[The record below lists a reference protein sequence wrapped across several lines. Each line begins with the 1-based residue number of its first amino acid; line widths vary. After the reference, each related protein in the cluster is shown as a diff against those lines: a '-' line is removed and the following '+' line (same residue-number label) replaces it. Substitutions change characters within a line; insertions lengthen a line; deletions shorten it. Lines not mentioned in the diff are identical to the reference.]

1 MLTSMKS
8 ARLIAGLLCVLCAKA
23 DSLGLA
29 AASNSSPTTM
39 EMVVQNKI
47 IKKLTPQFFG
57 FNLELPAFQASLW
70 DKNAHQVPPSVLEY
84 LRRFPGA
91 VYRYPGGT
99 VANHFDWSAAVGAES
114 TRPNRQLVDWQPA
127 GVVQF
132 GPAEYLN
139 FVQQVNGTAWYV
151 LNLYGEYSHES
162 SPEQVARSAKQ
173 LTTFMKAQQANGL
186 PGVYRWELGNEL
198 DRGNYRWPA
207 SKYIAVSKE
216 VISAVQQA
224 DSKAQFVGMAQ
235 DWQHTGVSTFGVDY
249 NQAVAQELQPNVKE
263 FAGHLYYDGEPWGPP
278 VARVLKQFEKNTKA
292 IQAGTSNA
300 AMWVTEH
307 ARTPPGTPNDPGW
320 KKNWTQSAN
329 LDAAISVADMMINLA
344 RTPKVQGT
352 FIHALHGS
360 SGPWPMFHQQKEG
373 GFRPSAVFW
382 GLILLRETLLG
393 NVLDGA
399 VNIPLNDAKNS
410 KKTMN
415 ALVQTN
421 DTKTRFSVWLVN
433 RGDEQ
438 VPGQFSVMQLAGK
451 KILVKSASLSGK
463 ENRDGNYTT
472 PFQVFPVRDQVKIS
486 IDASGKF
493 ILPIPAHSLF
503 TAAIEVLP

>member
-1 MLTSMKS
+1 MFTLMKS
-8 ARLIAGLLCVLCAKA
+8 TRLIAGLLCIFCAKA
-23 DSLGLA
+23 DSLGFS
-29 AASNSSPTTM
+29 ASASSTTAT
-39 EMVVQNKI
+39 EIAVQNKI

-57 FNLELPAFQASLW
+57 FNLEIPPFQASLW
-70 DKNAHQVPPSVLEY
+70 DKNAHQVPPAIVEY

-99 VANHFDWSAAVGAES
+99 VANHFDWAAAIGSEAI
-114 TRPNRQLVDWQPA
+114 RPARQIVDWQPA

-162 SPEQVARSAKQ
+162 SPAQVANSAKQ
-173 LTTFMKAQQANGL
+173 LTAFMKTQQASGL

-198 DRGNYRWPA
+198 DRGKYRWPA

-224 DSKAQFVGMAQ
+224 DNKAQFVGMAQ
-235 DWQHTGVSTFGVDY
+235 DWQHTGVSIFGVDY
-249 NQAVAQELQPNVKE
+249 NNAVARGLQANVKE

-292 IQAGTSNA
+292 IQAGASNA
-300 AMWVTEH
+300 TMWVTEH
-307 ARTPPGTPNDPGW
+307 ARTPLGTPEDPGW
-320 KKNWTQSAN
+320 NKNWTQSAN
-329 LDAAISVADMMINLA
+329 LDATISVADMMINLA

-360 SGPWPMFHQQKEG
+360 SGPWPMFHKQKEG
-373 GFRPSAVFW
+373 GYRPSAVFW
-382 GLILLRETLLG
+382 GLILLRETFLG
-393 NVLDGA
+393 NVLEGS
-399 VNIPLNDAKNS
+399 VNVSSNEGQNS
-410 KKTMN
+410 KKGIN

-421 DTKTRFSVWLVN
+421 DAKTRFSVWLVN

-438 VPGQFSVMQLAGK
+438 VSGQFSMMQLAGK

-472 PFQVFPVRDQVKIS
+472 PFQVFPVREQLKIS
-486 IDASGKF
+486 VNANGKF
-493 ILPIPAHSLF
+493 TLPIPGHSLF
-503 TAAIEVLP
+503 TAGIEVLP